1 MTTKELQEQIKENVL
16 QWQRVEDASI
26 ASTASAIGKTRNPI
40 IRIVMEI
47 IQRDSLMHHRVQQ
60 MIADSF
66 DGTISLSPD
75 ELGGVWDLIENHIKI
90 EKRTIELAENALA
103 ALKAKKMVVQEYLLN
118 YLFQDEKKHDT
129 LLDQLEKIKKG
140 MNPY

>member
-118 YLFQDEKKHDT
+118 YLLQDEKKHDT